1 MMAPAIIPSLNPN
14 ALPIPSNATPM
25 VAMAVHE
32 LPIITDTRA
41 QMRQAV
47 TRKIFGEMIFTP

>member
-1 MMAPAIIPSLNPN
+1 MAPAIIPSLNPN

-25 VAMAVHE
+25 VAMVVHE

-47 TRKIFGEMIFTP
+47 TRKILGEMIFTP